1 MSWSIKQ
8 IICFNSKQRRVKA
21 TLDAFFKNS
30 DARVEDIL
38 TVRPDGFDCVLSWLL
53 TASYDIKFSVL
64 ESEIMA
70 ENVCDILDES
80 LSGTSANVRG
90 FRLALIAFCVFHS
103 FLSYTTIIL
112 NIVTIHAIRKT
123 ALLPKPL
130 RTLLLSLAASDVGVG
145 LLVQPL
151 YIFTLVSRSKQK
163 RIDCIYHKGLSAVII
178 FFCTSSLFNVVT
190 ISVDRFLAVHLHL
203 RYQELVTHR
212 RVIAAVISIWLSSAI
227 ISSSVFWN
235 PLLFSSQIIG
245 LVIMTVCLILVVIVY
260 WRIYVV
266 LKRHKNQIEGLQI
279 QEVQQGVQNGDLSNF
294 LKLRKS
300 ALGTFYVCIVFL
312 ICYLP
317 HCILFFFPLARP
329 LSPISRNEARLYTTT
344 LFFLNSSLNPVI
356 YCWKMGPIRRTL
368 MNIMRGIVNRF
379 RK

>member
-1 MSWSIKQ
+1 
-8 IICFNSKQRRVKA
+8 
-21 TLDAFFKNS
+21 
-30 DARVEDIL
+30 
-38 TVRPDGFDCVLSWLL
+38 
-53 TASYDIKFSVL
+53 
-64 ESEIMA
+64 MA
-70 ENVCDILDES
+70 ENICDILNES
-80 LSGTSANVRG
+80 LSGTSTNVRG
-90 FRLALIAFCVFHS
+90 FRLALIAFCVFNS

-151 YIFTLVSRSKQK
+151 YISTLVSRLNQK
-163 RIDCIYHKGLSAVII
+163 RIDCISYKKFLAAIN
-178 FFCTSSLFNVVT
+178 FFCISSLLNVVT

-212 RVIAAVISIWLSSAI
+212 RVIAAVISIWLLSAI
-227 ISSSVFWN
+227 ISYIVFWN
-235 PLLFSSQIIG
+235 PLLFSSQVIG
-245 LVIMTVCLILVVIVY
+245 LVITTLCLILVVIVY
-260 WRIYVV
+260 WRIYIV

-317 HCILFFFPLARP
+317 FGIFSFFPMALP
-329 LSPISRNEARLYTTT
+329 LSPISLYEAWLYTAT
-344 LFFLNSSLNPVI
+344 LVFLNSSLNPVI

-368 MNIMRGIVNRF
+368 MDIMRGIVNRF
-379 RK
+379 RQ

>member
-1 MSWSIKQ
+1 
-8 IICFNSKQRRVKA
+8 
-21 TLDAFFKNS
+21 
-30 DARVEDIL
+30 
-38 TVRPDGFDCVLSWLL
+38 
-53 TASYDIKFSVL
+53 
-64 ESEIMA
+64 MA
-70 ENVCDILDES
+70 ENVSDLLNRS
-80 LSGTSANVRG
+80 LNGTSPNVKDFRPALVAN
-90 FRLALIAFCVFHS
+90 CVFNS
-103 FLSYTTIIL
+103 FLCYTTIIL

-145 LLVQPL
+145 LLAQPL
-151 YIFTLVSRSKQK
+151 HIFILVSWLNRK
-163 RIDCIYHKGLSAVII
+163 RIDCISYKRLMAIMK
-178 FFCTSSLFNVVT
+178 FFCVSSLFNVVT

-212 RVIAAVISIWLSSAI
+212 RVIAAVISIWLLSAI

-235 PLLFSSQIIG
+235 PLRVSLKVIKF
-245 LVIMTVCLILVVIVY
+245 VIMTVCLIVVVTVY
-260 WRIYVV
+260 WRIYIV
-266 LKRHKNQIEGLQI
+266 LKRHKNQIRGLQI

-317 HCILFFFPLARP
+317 SYILSFLFLARL
-329 LSPISRNEARLYTTT
+329 LSSISYYKAWPHTTT

-368 MNIMRGIVNRF
+368 MDIMRGIVNRF
-379 RK
+379 RQ